1 MVAARLNL
9 RRSSPQRHEESDR
22 GGASRLNQKARR
34 VNDIKHVV
42 FDLGQVLIAYDM
54 EAPYRRLV
62 PDHDVRQRF
71 FAEVPLHEWNLE
83 QDRGR
88 SWREAEDLLATDYP
102 QHADLIRAFR
112 ANWWEMIPGPIDE
125 SIAVV
130 EDLIDEGVDVTA
142 LTNWAPDTFIE
153 AEAKFP
159 ILKRFRGVTVSG
171 RVKLVKPD
179 AAIYHHHALTFGLEP
194 ASTLFFDDN
203 PVNVEAA
210 RKVGWQAERYVSPDT
225 LRADLRRYK
234 VAP

>member
-1 MVAARLNL
+1 
-9 RRSSPQRHEESDR
+9 
-22 GGASRLNQKARR
+22 

-42 FDLGQVLIAYDM
+42 FDLGQVLIAYDA
-54 EAPYRRLV
+54 EKPFRRLI
-62 PDHDVRQRF
+62 PDDAERARF
-71 FAEVPLHEWNLE
+71 LAEVCTHDWNLE

-88 SWREAEDLLATDYP
+88 SWREAEDLLIDVHP
-102 QHADLIRAFR
+102 QHAALIRAFR
-112 ANWWEMIPGPIDE
+112 ANWWEMIPGPIEE

-142 LTNWAPDTFIE
+142 LTNWAPDTFTE

-159 ILKRFRGVTVSG
+159 ILGRFRGITVSG

-179 AAIYHHHALTFGLEP
+179 PAIYRHHARSFGLEP
-194 ASTLFFDDN
+194 GNTLFFDDN
-203 PVNVEAA
+203 PTNVEAA
-210 RKVGWQAERYVSPDT
+210 RKVGWQAERYVSSDT